1 MTYNSIPHA
10 FSDLVT
16 FDKATRITKAPDHIL
31 SSYDGLEYYFVE
43 VTDDSSGCC
52 YIIEA
57 YGTEAVE
64 LHIEAMKLK
73 GGKSGKT
80 LYPG

>member
-1 MTYNSIPHA
+1 MTFNSITHA
-10 FSDLVT
+10 FLDLVT
-16 FDKATRITKAPDHIL
+16 LNKGTRITKAPDRIL

-57 YGTEAVE
+57 YGMEAVE
-64 LHIEAMKLK
+64 LHIDTMKLK
-73 GGKSGKT
+73 GRQIG
-80 LYPG
+80 